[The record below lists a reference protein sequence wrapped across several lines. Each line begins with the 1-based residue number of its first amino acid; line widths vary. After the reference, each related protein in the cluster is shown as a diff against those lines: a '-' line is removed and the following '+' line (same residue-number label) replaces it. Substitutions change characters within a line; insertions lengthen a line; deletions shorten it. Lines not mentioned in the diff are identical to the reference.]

1 MFSYRWRA
9 KLTKR
14 KIFIKSSINLIKALK
29 VDCNLTA
36 LSIKKHI
43 PFILSVIL
51 LTIENE
57 DCQTEIAIWQNLII
71 VSGKYVT
78 LQQNNPRRPKRKWDS
93 ENKLFC
99 MA

>member
-1 MFSYRWRA
+1 M
-9 KLTKR
+9 
-14 KIFIKSSINLIKALK
+14 
-29 VDCNLTA
+29 DCNLTA

-99 MA
+99 MAWLDKIRIQATKVAVKKVKIMVEKV